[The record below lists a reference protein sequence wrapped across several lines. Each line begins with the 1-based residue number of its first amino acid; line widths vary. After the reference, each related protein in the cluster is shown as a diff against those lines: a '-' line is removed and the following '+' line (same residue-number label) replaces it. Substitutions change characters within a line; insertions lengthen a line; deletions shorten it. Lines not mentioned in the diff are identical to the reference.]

1 MNFAANNLSQP
12 APHKAGR
19 TRPRTSAVLAAFH
32 SNLDEGEEKKKQLL
46 GVFRSPLSPV
56 RRIPMRK
63 LSKFNELQAF

>member
-32 SNLDEGEEKKKQLL
+32 SNLDQGEEKKKSNFSVFL
-46 GVFRSPLSPV
+46 GAPYHR
-56 RRIPMRK
+56 
-63 LSKFNELQAF
+63 

>member
-32 SNLDEGEEKKKQLL
+32 SNLDQGEEKKKATSRCFQE
-46 GVFRSPLSPV
+46 PLITGEKNPYEKAV
-56 RRIPMRK
+56 K
-63 LSKFNELQAF
+63 V